1 MSTATLIVDLDLDR
15 ISKRLGESASEQLV
29 WQAAERI
36 ANAIRTDGLFG
47 TFGPGRFKV
56 SLYKRADESAV
67 DGLSD
72 RLHSTLRAP
81 FDIAGNDV
89 FMSASIG
96 VAMGHLGDD
105 LTVAAT
111 KAAYHVKRNGG
122 DATFVIRTGV
132 PDEQPQQ
139 AA

>member
-15 ISKRLGESASEQLV
+15 ISKRLGVHASEQLV

-36 ANAIRTDGLFG
+36 ASAIRTDGMFG
-47 TFGPGRFKV
+47 TYGLGRFKV

-81 FDIAGNDV
+81 FDLEGQDV

-96 VAMGHLGDD
+96 VAMGQLGDD

-132 PDEQPQQ
+132 ANDQSQ